1 MAAGQQIVT
10 VTFATISFLESSI
23 SLYSLA
29 LSKPVSKKE
38 ETNQPGWVVDEIE
51 KLTPEKQ
58 T

>member
-23 SLYSLA
+23 SPYSVA